1 MLPVVEGELWALGM
15 LGERRK
21 RGGTSYHHVGE
32 TSLKAMLGEL
42 GEMGQLRV
50 LDVWGAKRRTTGKW
64 APLYSSKGGHTLQ
77 RWGDGLDVEAMVM
90 VVRWRG
96 LDAAHVTVLCV

>member
-1 MLPVVEGELWALGM
+1 MLPVVEGELWVLGM

-21 RGGTSYHHVGE
+21 RGGTSYHHIGV

-50 LDVWGAKRRTTGKW
+50 RDVWGAKRWTTGKW
-64 APLYSSKGGHTLQ
+64 ASLYSSMRGQTLQ
-77 RWGDGLDVEAMVM
+77 RRWDGLDVEAMVM
-90 VVRWRG
+90 VVRWWG
-96 LDAAHVTVLCV
+96 LHGAHVTVLCV